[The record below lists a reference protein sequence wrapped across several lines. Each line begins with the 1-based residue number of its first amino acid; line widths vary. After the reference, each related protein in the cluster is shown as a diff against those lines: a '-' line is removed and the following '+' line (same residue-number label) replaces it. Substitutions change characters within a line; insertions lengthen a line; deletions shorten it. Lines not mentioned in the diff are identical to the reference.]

1 MMPYVSVSA
10 RATWPLGLGCLCM
23 LPIFTFWQELF
34 YAGSDTSTITT
45 EWAMTEFLRNPGV
58 MQKVRQ
64 ELSDV
69 IGAGQMV

>member
-1 MMPYVSVSA
+1 M
-10 RATWPLGLGCLCM
+10 CM
-23 LPIFTFWQELF
+23 LTIFTFWQELF